1 MDKADLKALGRRV
14 AGARN
19 GVERYRG
26 TAGLE
31 NFATD
36 LGKSYWTVR
45 GYEAGRSDI
54 PRDVLL
60 KISELTGKPI
70 EWLVGTGDEPDQAAV
85 SIAGVPV
92 SGPADKLAA
101 IVAALDAQKAR
112 EPDLSKD
119 PAIVNRL
126 RPNDRHK
133 GALDLLDIVDRGEFE
148 ARFKFAL
155 EPPEE
160 IALRTVGRS
169 GKAIETVEEAMGLVL
184 RWRGERLGQ
193 APDLAGPEPGVLLLL
208 ENDGLVA
215 ALDITDQEQDALRRA
230 RCGGL
235 VTTTDAAIL
244 LLRALRAG
252 VERARQEPQ
261 DTDD

>member
-1 MDKADLKALGRRV
+1 MRTLGRRI
-14 AGARN
+14 AGARI
-19 GVERYRG
+19 E
-26 TAGLE
+26 AGLSQAE
-31 NFATD
+31 LGSAAGGVSAAAVYKWEADKAEPD
-36 LGKSYWTVR
+36 LSKL
-45 GYEAGRSDI
+45 RSI
-54 PRDVLL
+54 ANA
-60 KISELTGKPI
+60 TGKPLSYFT
-70 EWLVGTGDEPDQAAV
+70 EDTDPDQSAV

-193 APDLAGPEPGVLLLL
+193 APDLAGLEPGVLLLL
-208 ENDGLVA
+208 EDDGLIA
-215 ALDITDQEQDALRRA
+215 ALDITDHEQDALRRA

-235 VTTTDAAIL
+235 VATADAAIL
-244 LLRALRAG
+244 LLRAIRAG
-252 VERARQEPQ
+252 IQRARQDRQ